1 MFLVYICKGNTKVF
15 IIKMFSR
22 KTLLKVLHLTF
33 IKYCLSNIIVLF
45 TFVYNSLISVIYYKV
60 YNEPPGV
67 GTATKILISVIYYN
81 VYNVMGWAPGS
92 RKGGTGAILHA
103 WHHRGTR
110 QGAKVQRATLH
121 TRHHRGARQGA
132 KVQRATL
139 HTRHHRGTRNGRKGG
154 TGAILH
160 AWQHRGTRQGAKVQR
175 ATLHTRH
182 HRGARQ
188 GAKVQRATLHTRHH
202 RGTRNGRK
210 QKNRRPD
217 GRRFLNRFIF
227 SKVCKVEPFYFV
239 TKDLLY
245 FCFH

>member
-103 WHHRGTR
+103 W
-110 QGAKVQRATLH
+110 
-121 TRHHRGARQGA
+121 
-132 KVQRATL
+132 
-139 HTRHHRGTRNGRKGG
+139 
-154 TGAILH
+154 
-160 AWQHRGTRQGAKVQR
+160 QHRGTRQGAKVQR

>member
-1 MFLVYICKGNTKVF
+1 MFF
-15 IIKMFSR
+15 A

-121 TRHHRGARQGA
+121 TRHHRG
-132 KVQRATL
+132 
-139 HTRHHRGTRNGRKGG
+139 
-154 TGAILH
+154 
-160 AWQHRGTRQGAKVQR
+160 TRQGAKVARVQYSMPGSIEAPGRAQR
-175 ATLHTRH
+175 CNGQHSTP
-182 HRGARQ
+182 
-188 GAKVQRATLHTRHH
+188 
-202 RGTRNGRK
+202 GTIEAPGTVRK

-217 GRRFLNRFIF
+217 GRRFLNHSIF

>member
-121 TRHHRGARQGA
+121 TRHHRG
-132 KVQRATL
+132 
-139 HTRHHRGTRNGRKGG
+139 
-154 TGAILH
+154 
-160 AWQHRGTRQGAKVQR
+160 TRQGAKVARVQYSMPGSIEAPGRAQR
-175 ATLHTRH
+175 C
-182 HRGARQ
+182 
-188 GAKVQRATLHTRHH
+188 
-202 RGTRNGRK
+202 NGRHSTPGTIEAPGRAQRCNGQHSTPGTIEAPGTGANK
-210 QKNRRPD
+210 KTD
-217 GRRFLNRFIF
+217 GQTAAG
-227 SKVCKVEPFYFV
+227 S
-239 TKDLLY
+239 
-245 FCFH
+245 

>member
-103 WHHRGTR
+103 W
-110 QGAKVQRATLH
+110 
-121 TRHHRGARQGA
+121 
-132 KVQRATL
+132 
-139 HTRHHRGTRNGRKGG
+139 
-154 TGAILH
+154 
-160 AWQHRGTRQGAKVQR
+160 QHRGT
-175 ATLHTRH
+175 
-182 HRGARQ
+182 RQ